1 MRKNNSRGPV
11 KNMLM
16 VLKLFPKGDQN
27 KVWDCILNNLDRT
40 GENKLAPIQ
49 ITEHMGDNVV
59 GILFNVENIDD
70 MVNFL
75 TYRIGECE
83 EIIDTQTMIFMKPV
97 FLPLPKDRTKRMRRF
112 TIPLTVQPKYFDN
125 VYKELIDFKYPEKIF
140 PIYITYTLGE
150 CDILL
155 SIVAEDLESIHN
167 FVSHNISTMNGVD
180 SYKITEFGRSKR
192 LLEKDKW
199 RTLQRSMLHIPSWA
213 AGELQDKY
221 LYDYDLSPPDDAF
234 AMSGA
239 MVDEL

>member
-1 MRKNNSRGPV
+1 
-11 KNMLM
+11 MLM
-16 VLKLFPKGDQN
+16 VLKMFPKGDQN
-27 KVWDCILNNLDRT
+27 KIWDYVLKNLDRT
-40 GENKLAPIQ
+40 GDKNLVPVQ
-49 ITEHMGDNVV
+49 MSEHIGDNVV
-59 GILFNVENIDD
+59 GVLFNVDNIDD
-70 MVNFL
+70 MVDFL

-83 EIIDTQTMIFMKPV
+83 EIVDTQSIIFMKPV
-97 FLPLPKDRTKRMRRF
+97 FLPLPKDRTQRMRRF
-112 TIPLTVQPKYFDN
+112 TIPLTVRPKYYDD
-125 VYKELIDFKYPEKIF
+125 VYNKLIDFRYPENIF

-150 CDILL
+150 SDILL

-167 FVSHNISTMNGVD
+167 FVSHNISPMDGVD

-213 AGELQDKY
+213 ADELEDKY
-221 LYDYDLSPPDDAF
+221 LYDYDLEPPDDAF